1 MVFVCRFHKVTIY
14 MGLRLVSDWISGVGD
29 RILGALRARRL
40 RMYKKASSELVVARR
55 RRGADNGRQHVR
67 VAAADRVQGPLGE
80 DDGDD
85 AVERDD
91 RRVPRARE
99 RVVVEA
105 EDFSVGLDD
114 AVAEVLDAAAQDD
127 VEGARVF
134 ALVVGSAGTGAA
146 SRSPWRSGWCP
157 SIVLI

>member
-1 MVFVCRFHKVTIY
+1 

-29 RILGALRARRL
+29 RILGALRARR
-40 RMYKKASSELVVARR
+40 RKYVQKASSELVVARR

-85 AVERDD
+85 AIQRDD

-99 RVVVEA
+99 RV
-105 EDFSVGLDD
+105 
-114 AVAEVLDAAAQDD
+114 
-127 VEGARVF
+127 
-134 ALVVGSAGTGAA
+134 
-146 SRSPWRSGWCP
+146 
-157 SIVLI
+157 

>member
-1 MVFVCRFHKVTIY
+1 
-14 MGLRLVSDWISGVGD
+14 MGIGFSER
-29 RILGALRARRL
+29 GALDD
-40 RMYKKASSELVVARR
+40 MYKKGSSELVVARR
-55 RRGADNGRQHVR
+55 RRGSDNGRQHMR

-105 EDFSVGLDD
+105 EHLSITLNDDSLIYILVG
-114 AVAEVLDAAAQDD
+114 
-127 VEGARVF
+127 R
-134 ALVVGSAGTGAA
+134 
-146 SRSPWRSGWCP
+146 
-157 SIVLI
+157 

>member
-1 MVFVCRFHKVTIY
+1 M
-14 MGLRLVSDWISGVGD
+14 GD
-29 RILGALRARRL
+29 RILGARSARR
-40 RMYKKASSELVVARR
+40 RKYVQKASSELVVARR

-105 EDFSVGLDD
+105 EHLTVGLDD
-114 AVAEVLDAAAQDD
+114 AVAEVLEAAAEDD

-134 ALVVGSAGTGAA
+134 ALVSEALENRGLYVAAEDRVFFRA
-146 SRSPWRSGWCP
+146 SRALSRKRTRQFWRSRRVNRVARSFC
-157 SIVLI
+157 

>member
-1 MVFVCRFHKVTIY
+1 MDFR
-14 MGLRLVSDWISGVGD
+14 GVGIGFSE
-29 RILGALRARRL
+29 RCALDDF

-80 DDGDD
+80 DHCDD
-85 AVERDD
+85 AIQRDD

-105 EDFSVGLDD
+105 
-114 AVAEVLDAAAQDD
+114 
-127 VEGARVF
+127 
-134 ALVVGSAGTGAA
+134 
-146 SRSPWRSGWCP
+146 
-157 SIVLI
+157 

>member
-1 MVFVCRFHKVTIY
+1 
-14 MGLRLVSDWISGVGD
+14 
-29 RILGALRARRL
+29 
-40 RMYKKASSELVVARR
+40 MYKKASSELVVARR
-55 RRGADNGRQHVR
+55 RRGSDNGRQHVR

-105 EDFSVGLDD
+105 EHLTITLNNGG
-114 AVAEVLDAAAQDD
+114 AEVLEAAAEDD
-127 VEGARVF
+127 VEGARVLAF
-134 ALVVGSAGTGAA
+134 
-146 SRSPWRSGWCP
+146 
-157 SIVLI
+157 II

>member
-1 MVFVCRFHKVTIY
+1 
-14 MGLRLVSDWISGVGD
+14 
-29 RILGALRARRL
+29 
-40 RMYKKASSELVVARR
+40 MYKKASSELVVARR
-55 RRGADNGRQHVR
+55 RRGTDDRAEDVR

-105 EDFSVGLDD
+105 EHLTVGLDD
-114 AVAEVLDAAAQDD
+114 GSTEVLEAAAQDD

-134 ALVVGSAGTGAA
+134 ALVVE
-146 SRSPWRSGWCP
+146 
-157 SIVLI
+157 V

>member
-1 MVFVCRFHKVTIY
+1 
-14 MGLRLVSDWISGVGD
+14 
-29 RILGALRARRL
+29 
-40 RMYKKASSELVVARR
+40 MYKKASSELVVARR
-55 RRGADNGRQHVR
+55 RRGSHDRAEDVC

-105 EDFSVGLDD
+105 EHLSITLNNGG
-114 AVAEVLDAAAQDD
+114 AEVLEAAAEDD
-127 VEGARVF
+127 VERARVL
-134 ALVVGSAGTGAA
+134 ALRGNVGATAGTGAA
-146 SRSPWRSGWCP
+146 WRSGWCP
-157 SIVLI
+157 FDSH

>member
-1 MVFVCRFHKVTIY
+1 
-14 MGLRLVSDWISGVGD
+14 
-29 RILGALRARRL
+29 
-40 RMYKKASSELVVARR
+40 MYKKASSELVVARR
-55 RRGADNGRQHVR
+55 RRGSDNGRQHMR

-105 EDFSVGLDD
+105 EHLSITLNNGG
-114 AVAEVLDAAAQDD
+114 AEVLEAAAEDD
-127 VEGARVF
+127 VERARVL
-134 ALVVGSAGTGAA
+134 ALRGNVGATAGTGAA
-146 SRSPWRSGWCP
+146 WRSGWCP
-157 SIVLI
+157 FDSH

>member
-1 MVFVCRFHKVTIY
+1 
-14 MGLRLVSDWISGVGD
+14 MGLRLVSDWISGMGVGFSE
-29 RILGALRARRL
+29 RSARARR
-40 RMYKKASSELVVARR
+40 RKYVQKASSELVVARR

-67 VAAADRVQGPLGE
+67 VAAADRVQGPLVE

-105 EDFSVGLDD
+105 EHLTVGLDD
-114 AVAEVLDAAAQDD
+114 GSTEVLEAAAEDD

-134 ALVVGSAGTGAA
+134 ALVVERWSDGRHGRGFE
-146 SRSPWRSGWCP
+146 
-157 SIVLI
+157 